1 MTLQTTTIT
10 PKFIDAPKIGK
21 SGKAGPAHIK
31 DENDVR
37 YDFWTRSIPLD
48 AFQRGVSVQIAFE
61 EKQNGQYLNREIK
74 QILESQTRPV
84 AAPAKPQAKE
94 LQREKS
100 PKENEN
106 IFVNGKLSAAISAGA
121 VEFQEDALVAAGK
134 MLQRVYARLYKPVNI
149 QQTEIEMDDEIPGFG
164 Q

>member
-1 MTLQTTTIT
+1 MQTATIT
-10 PKFIDAPKIGK
+10 VAHKNPPSPGK
-21 SGKAGPAHIK
+21 NGGMRPANIK
-31 DENDVR
+31 TKDGV
-37 YDFWTRSIPLD
+37 Y
-48 AFQRGVSVQIAFE
+48 FQYAKGVSPDSFQ
-61 EKQNGQYLNREIK
+61 QGGQYQIGYEVQERNGYTNNVIK
-74 QILESQTRPV
+74 QILETQSRPIQ
-84 AAPAKPQAKE
+84 APPKPQAKE

-106 IFVNGKLSAAISAGA
+106 IFVNGKLSAAITAGA

-134 MLQRVYARLYKPVNI
+134 LLQRVYARLYKPVNI

>member
-1 MTLQTTTIT
+1 MTLAATIVV
-10 PKFIDAPKIGK
+10 KKVYDNGK
-21 SGKAGPAHIK
+21 SGKVVDQGGGEWK
-31 DENDVR
+31 
-37 YDFWTRSIPLD
+37 FWKESKYGKAILPDQFPEGATL
-48 AFQRGVSVQIAFE
+48 AVGYKVGQWNGKE
-61 EKQNGQYLNREIK
+61 ERTITAVMDGQ
-74 QILESQTRPV
+74 SSRPV

-134 MLQRVYARLYKPVNI
+134 MLQRVYARLYKPINI